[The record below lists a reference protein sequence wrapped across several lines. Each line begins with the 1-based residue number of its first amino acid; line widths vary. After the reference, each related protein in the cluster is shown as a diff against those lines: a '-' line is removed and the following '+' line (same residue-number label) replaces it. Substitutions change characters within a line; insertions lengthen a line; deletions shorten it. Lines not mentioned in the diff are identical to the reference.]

1 MATPYD
7 MANMTV
13 TGTPSTGPFTLD
25 IAVSGYQT
33 FAAAGVP
40 NGAVINYGVTDTGGA
55 WEIGQNGTYD
65 STGPTLT
72 RNPIFSSNGNAAISA
87 TSAATVRVVLL
98 AEDILKAPAAG
109 LVSSNGTVLATAT
122 LGTGITLVGN
132 TLNVSGASTSAF
144 VLAAAILSTGPEL
157 GAI

>member
-13 TGTPSTGPFTLD
+13 TGTPGTGTITLN
-25 IAVSGYQT
+25 AAAAGYQT

-40 NGAVINYGVTDTGGA
+40 NATTVSYGITDGANWEVGRGVYTTS
-55 WEIGQNGTYD
+55 GT
-65 STGPTLT
+65 TLT
-72 RNPIFSSNGNAAISA
+72 RGPIFSSNGNAAISA